1 MRKSVPMNQQKINNL
16 SGWTVF
22 GISLTIYV
30 LTLEPTLSLW
40 DCGEFLVSAYK
51 LEINHS
57 PGAPLFM
64 LLGRIFSLFSL
75 GNPEKAAYAINLVSA
90 FSSAATILFLFW
102 TIVWLV
108 SKLEQKQGKKF
119 PLTLKFGVA
128 AVGALS
134 FAFTDSF
141 WFSAV
146 EAEVYALSSLFSAA
160 VLWAATRWEREADAP
175 DASRWIVLI
184 FFLIGLSIG
193 VHLLNLLV
201 IPSVGLIIYFRKY
214 TYSLK
219 GFIAAILIS
228 GIGIVALLQVFIPGL
243 LDVSKNLELFFVNS
257 LHFPIHSGLI
267 AYVVLL
273 IVCLS
278 GGILYSHRKPLPKL
292 NLALLCLSFL
302 LVGYTS
308 YVATIVRASA
318 NVPVNQGDP
327 ETTFSLLNYLNR
339 EQYGTRPIL
348 YGENFASVV
357 TGYKERET
365 WIAKDRKYIKSKLN
379 AKIEYD
385 PNTVGFFPRMHS
397 AEPEHVEAY
406 KKQFNFKG
414 RRVMVTDE
422 EGKQKEVILPTF
434 QDNLSFFLNY
444 QLGYMYIR
452 YFMWNFAGRQNDI
465 QGTGGLM
472 NGNWQSGI
480 PFIDGQVAGPQESL
494 PELDKSNK
502 GRNSYYF
509 LPLILGILGLVF
521 LYKNDR
527 QNFLATGLLFF
538 LMSFALV
545 VYLNEVPNTPRERDY
560 VYVGSFY
567 VFCIWIGFG
576 ALFLFS
582 QLRKLMKERLAIIT
596 TLVLCL
602 LASPILLLAQNY
614 DDHNRSGRYSA
625 RDLARNYLETCEPN
639 AILFTHADNDTYPL
653 WYCQEV
659 EGIRRDVRV
668 VVMPYLSAE
677 WYIGQLQ
684 RKIYQNEPLKMSI
697 PLVKYQ
703 SGQLDYVYVV
713 PKIETEQRMADV
725 LEFVASDSMQTKL
738 TVENGEQISYI
749 PVKKVRLEN
758 PNQAPIHFEFNK
770 RAITKGD
777 LAFWD
782 IITSNRGKRPICFSS
797 LADVEEQGLRNNLI
811 FDGLVYRLTDR
822 KTDSN
827 SIIDIGRIDT
837 DSLYTKLMQACKWDN
852 LANPKVYFDW
862 HHRRMFASMQIRN
875 AFYRLAGQL
884 TKEKQDAKALE
895 VLRKSEQ
902 VMPLRNWPVDYQ
914 SILQAALYRQ
924 IGQNQLGQAK
934 FRELANSLEEGLEYF
949 SSFPPKQK
957 ETILEEASYQLSLY
971 NELIKQAADT
981 LSESE
986 LKSMKE
992 KLIAFAGKLE

>member
-1 MRKSVPMNQQKINNL
+1 MNQQKINNL
-16 SGWTVF
+16 TGWGVF
-22 GISLTIYV
+22 ALSLIVYV

-40 DCGEFLVSAYK
+40 DCGEFLTSAYK

-64 LLGRIFSLFSL
+64 LLGRIFSLFSF
-75 GNPEKAAYAINLVSA
+75 GNTKHVAFAINLVSA
-90 FSSAATILFLFW
+90 VASAATILFLFW

-108 SKLEQKQGKKF
+108 SKLEQKHARQF
-119 PLTLKFGVA
+119 PLFLKFGA
-128 AVGALS
+128 AAIGALS

-146 EAEVYALSSLFSAA
+146 EAEVYALSSLFSAV
-160 VLWAATRWEREADAP
+160 VLWAATRWEREADQP
-175 DASRWIVLI
+175 DSSRWIVLI

-214 TYSLK
+214 NYSLK
-219 GFIAAILIS
+219 GLISTILIS

-257 LHFPIHSGLI
+257 LSLPIHSGLI
-267 AYVVLL
+267 TYVILL
-273 IVCLS
+273 IAAIS
-278 GGILYSHRKPLPKL
+278 GGIIYSHRKQLHKL
-292 NLALLCLSFL
+292 NLALLCLTFL

-339 EQYGTRPIL
+339 EQYGTRPIM

-365 WIAKDRKYIKSKLN
+365 WIAKDGKYIKSKLN

-385 PNTVGFFPRMHS
+385 PATIGFFPRMHS
-397 AEPEHVEAY
+397 IDPEHIETY
-406 KKQFNFKG
+406 KKQFKFKG
-414 RRVMVTDE
+414 RRVTTTDE
-422 EGKQKEVILPTF
+422 EGKQKEVIVPTF

-452 YFMWNFAGRQNDI
+452 YFMWNFVGRQNDI
-465 QGTGGLM
+465 QGTGGLL

-480 PFIDGQVAGPQESL
+480 PLIDKQVAGPQENL
-494 PELDKSNK
+494 PTSAKENR

-509 LPLILGILGLVF
+509 LPLILGILGLAF
-521 LYKNDR
+521 QYRNDR
-527 QNFLATGLLFF
+527 QNFLVTGLLFF

-582 QLRKLMKERLAIIT
+582 QIQKLMKEKLALIT
-596 TLVLCL
+596 TLAICL

-625 RDLARNYLETCEPN
+625 RDMARNYLESCKPN

-668 VVMPYLSAE
+668 VVMPYLAAE

-684 RKIYQNEPLKMSI
+684 RKIYENEPLKMSI
-697 PLVKYQ
+697 PLEKYQ
-703 SGQLDYVYVV
+703 TGQLDYVYVV
-713 PKIETEQRMADV
+713 PKIETEQRMADI
-725 LEFVASDSMQTKL
+725 LEFVASDSSKTKL

-749 PVKKVRLEN
+749 PANKASLQF
-758 PNQAPIHFEFNK
+758 PNQEPIHFEINK
-770 RAITKGD
+770 RAINKGD
-777 LAFWD
+777 LVFYD
-782 IITSNRGKRPICFSS
+782 IISSNQGKRPICFTTWV
-797 LADVEEQGLRNNLI
+797 DPDEHGLKNNLI
-811 FDGLVYRLTDR
+811 YDGLVYRLTDQ
-822 KTDSN
+822 KTDSS
-827 SIIDIGRIDT
+827 SILDIGKIET
-837 DSLYTKLMQACKWDN
+837 ENLYSNLMQKCNWDN
-852 LANPKVYFDW
+852 LADPKINFDW
-862 HHRRMFASMQIRN
+862 HHRRMFATMQIRN
-875 AFYRLAGQL
+875 AFYRLARQL
-884 TKEKQDAKALE
+884 TNEKQNSKALE
-895 VLRKSEQ
+895 VLKKAEMTIS
-902 VMPLRNWPVDYQ
+902 LKNWAVDYQ
-914 SILQAALYRQ
+914 SILLASLYIQ
-924 IGQNQLGQAK
+924 IGQKQLGEVR
-934 FRELANSLEEGLEYF
+934 FHELAQSLEEEMKYY
-949 SSFPPKQK
+949 SSFPSNQK
-957 ETILEEASYQLSLY
+957 ESILDDAGYQLSLY

-981 LSESE
+981 LPEAE
-986 LKSMKE
+986 LKNMKE
-992 KLIAFAGKLE
+992 KLMVFAGKLG